1 MPISIEELPNRR
13 AGRDGVS
20 ATRVFS
26 VLGATD
32 SDNAADALSTWLSNA
47 GETTWDGQPIQSYDY
62 SEKSTATG
70 AYDITVRYGSSSSTG
85 GGGGGAPDLG
95 LDEVRISARTLGRTE
110 KVTHSLETISTAA
123 ASWFNGG
130 NPVDYEQAINVDK
143 KGQVAGVDILSR
155 GAVYTLT
162 IRRTTAYLTTNH
174 TSPDAYL
181 QVGQTLETL
190 TNSVVYRNRA
200 IGTLL
205 CTSFSMDLVDTD
217 VWEIVVEIEFSPN
230 ATGLTFGDI
239 TGVAKKGHEYLWPT
253 IRDREVSGQVV
264 PSIAQIN
271 VERMYDATN
280 FQASLGF

>member
-130 NPVDYEQAINVDK
+130 TPVDYEQAVNVDK

-271 VERMYDATN
+271 VERVYDATN
-280 FQASLGF
+280 FQAALGF